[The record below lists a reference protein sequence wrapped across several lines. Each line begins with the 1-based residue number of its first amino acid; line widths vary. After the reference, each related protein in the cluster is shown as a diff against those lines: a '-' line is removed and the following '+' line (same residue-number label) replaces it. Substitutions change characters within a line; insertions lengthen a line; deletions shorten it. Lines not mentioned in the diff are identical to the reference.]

1 MTYRIDFGIPFKC
14 HIQIETFSDGP
25 LRFNRQNTV
34 VFMVFNATKGA
45 LCVLLLPMIGYG
57 WGHWDYALPAQAPEL
72 LIRLLCAWAC
82 FHCASMWMNAD
93 LDQDESE
100 VIFGHPAPIPG
111 SVRHFS
117 FSASILGI
125 AVCGSIS
132 WVLMGIGICTAVLG
146 WMYSSKSICWKS
158 HPVAGPLVNGVGYGV
173 LSPLAGWWIVDVP
186 MTARTVMTGATLVM
200 GVMGTYFCLQ
210 GYQYEVDKKR
220 GYRTFVAVYGS
231 SAVLRFGRV
240 CFAGVVVHVVLLAT
254 IGWYPSLT
262 LLIVPLWY
270 WFDRWI
276 RQWSHSA
283 SPDQMFWP
291 IGFVQRAS
299 ALGLVFLACIV
310 CVYVWDSLY
319 GQSVA
324 GLATRSGHPF

>member
-1 MTYRIDFGIPFKC
+1 MDP
-14 HIQIETFSDGP
+14 SDSIGRTLLSLWYLMRP
-25 LRFNRQNTV
+25 
-34 VFMVFNATKGA
+34 KG
-45 LCVLLLPMIGYG
+45 LFCVLLLPMIGYG

-200 GVMGTYFCLQ
+200 GVMGTYFVSRDTNMRWIKNVGTVHLWLYMAHRRCCDSD
-210 GYQYEVDKKR
+210 V
-220 GYRTFVAVYGS
+220 F
-231 SAVLRFGRV
+231 VLRV
-240 CFAGVVVHVVLLAT
+240 SSCMSS
-254 IGWYPSLT
+254 Y
-262 LLIVPLWY
+262 
-270 WFDRWI
+270 
-276 RQWSHSA
+276 
-283 SPDQMFWP
+283 
-291 IGFVQRAS
+291 
-299 ALGLVFLACIV
+299 
-310 CVYVWDSLY
+310 
-319 GQSVA
+319 
-324 GLATRSGHPF
+324 